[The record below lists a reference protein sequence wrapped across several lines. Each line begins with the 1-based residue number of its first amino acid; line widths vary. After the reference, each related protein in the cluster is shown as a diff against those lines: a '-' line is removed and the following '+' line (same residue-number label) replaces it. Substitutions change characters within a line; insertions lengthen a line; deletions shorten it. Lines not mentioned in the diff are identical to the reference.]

1 MSVTESGLTVSGT
14 YTGTSST
21 NYEVKIT
28 MEALTDKYIWTD
40 DGGETW
46 SGITSC
52 HTTAIELSHGVKIA
66 FLAPGGH
73 TVGDKW
79 EWTSHYVIP
88 INTNEIV
95 MINDDG
101 RRDAIFYDENNNG
114 IQTIVD
120 LYGSPELGTLEPMTK
135 SLVAMEVNNKEAHI
149 GLGRG
154 ELEFPQWAGMIA
166 HKQFGSNVSDAVV
179 VESARL
185 WSPNQ
190 FNDLCS
196 TVEENGFIYGIEWQ
210 GKYVY
215 KFNINS
221 LSFEKRSDTIFTKT
235 QAIAIHTRDTDDN
248 KGLWVYDAGA
258 GVQGRVYCIDLDSM
272 DTTTFF
278 DLENAFTDGT
288 CDVAIGSAIV
298 AHEPNA
304 KITLGLSVSGN
315 GIGASSYITA
325 IDPDGEHFT
334 MSRDAIT
341 DVYLENAEL
350 TFGEDGDAS
359 EFKDEIMDM
368 IQIGTPSDTNNY
380 LWFVTK
386 HTIRRGDSFL
396 YNMPVPSGLDEHPL
410 NWAQGDYRCL
420 ASKTIDLKI
429 GFEQKTPSASP
440 AYNYEIPRHD
450 TPTNDLDITINID
463 NILPPTS
470 EWDDG
475 NTNTIVIKS
484 DPELRGYNAPIN
496 QASSYPEDCTQQ
508 MVIDTANKLL
518 FTCSGA
524 DGNDTG
530 QYRET
535 FHSFHYNNIDDLD
548 YDLTDNLVYVDSAG
562 FECCHGPIKIDL
574 EEKLLFTYYNDGS
587 YPEIYTH
594 SYNTEGE
601 ITFEYQYDLQEITNT
616 PPYNIKDIIIDL
628 DNKLIFLC
636 GWNGESGVGSGINV
650 VVMLGYDSNG
660 TISAVQQG
668 NFADNAMWADQ
679 DEDICDSGSSSYPVR
694 WAQFIGIKYAND
706 LSTAWGWVYVYDGK
720 NANNSSDAIIC
731 KLPYF
736 YQNGWKLLSETS
748 SAFFADFVEATE
760 IGQTIQAS
768 HERDNDLTARFYTQ
782 RSGVGGGILTWDDDD
797 PGSGLCNDLENAGD
811 ETSVFAQTYRSNSN
825 GGGDKFGMCLL
836 QDDAKFL
843 MTNNVLLSYDEE
855 EDGINDFTTINKN
868 TFDTGINSSWMV
880 ADHTSFDYPVFFALG
895 VNGISATVLTAD
907 YTLKSSTQNLF
918 HTNDPDYVGLML
930 NMHPTYSAGRIGI
943 HYRYGDSL
951 PDVYTIYD
959 TMTLQI
965 KHDAPPP
972 SPVIT
977 SSSLSLQIPSNGVI
991 LDTMETPISDDR
1003 ANGVVTDTTNNKLFF
1018 VHTELGEAKS
1028 NLSAVDLP
1036 AIHTDDTNNA
1046 RIMAIN
1052 DTIEADISDPHLS
1065 IEYDNLS
1072 NLHLHAGNG
1081 VGQWAKTIY
1090 SDDTFSNLEAI
1101 LEAHLSIELAQET
1114 GGSSPGDFTE
1124 GLRIFYKASFIY
1136 DGYQESPLGD
1146 EAYDPLTDT
1155 NYIDITA
1162 DNSSVNLTL
1171 ELRNID
1177 NLSKRISAVRIYRA
1191 VEETESGKTKAFVA
1205 YRFVEDR
1212 QLNATFEL
1220 TEQDTTNPVWEIVR
1234 KVIIKDDNSVHSV
1247 SFEGSTG
1254 ISEALDNTWV
1264 NYGLSTQLHNTHYV
1278 GLCYHPQID
1287 DATNFLFKSKPYCFD
1302 QFNVA
1307 VDLLKLPTKPTA
1319 LAAFNGR
1326 IFAFDENTTHKIEPN
1341 YFYIEDSFEGIG
1353 CLNQDALVVSEYGM
1367 CFADKNNIYIYDGNR
1382 PIAIGDAIVRGDDK
1396 AWQNVSTNWSPK
1408 MLFDAE
1414 RNSYVALFSD
1424 GNNGYYGWAYNIMR
1438 KRWDLWEFGTDE
1450 PCSYLK
1456 GKHGEMLVCA
1466 GQKLI
1471 HWLGGNGSDNWSW
1484 TSKKMT
1490 MNTDTQIKFF
1500 KKTRV
1505 SGNNTDIIDSI
1516 TTSEGAPAKSGE
1528 TDGNGDYVYSLSGSD
1543 AKAKWIQ
1550 YNITNESGSNTID
1563 AIGTIFRRRGIR

>member
-1 MSVTESGLTVSGT
+1 MSVIQSGLTVSGT
-14 YTGTSST
+14 YTGPSSL
-21 NYEVKIT
+21 NYVVRI
-28 MEALTDKYIWTD
+28 AANSAKYNWSD
-40 DGGETW
+40 DGGTTW
-46 SGITSC
+46 EAAMVPL
-52 HTTAIELSHGVKIA
+52 HTTAEPLNNGVTIA
-66 FLAPGGH
+66 FASTTGH
-73 TVGDKW
+73 TTGDSW

-88 INTNEIV
+88 INTENMA

-101 RRDAIFYDENNNG
+101 RRDVIFYDETNNG

-120 LYGSPELGTLEPMTK
+120 LYGSPEVGTLAPMTK
-135 SLVAMEVNNKEAHI
+135 SMVAMEVNNKETHI
-149 GLGRG
+149 GLGNG
-154 ELEFPQWAGMIA
+154 ELEFPQWAGMVA

-258 GVQGRVYCIDLDSM
+258 GVQGRVYCIDLDGM

-278 DLENAFTDGT
+278 DLENAFDDAT
-288 CDVAIGSAIV
+288 CDVTSESAIV
-298 AHEPNA
+298 AHEINA
-304 KITLGLSVSGN
+304 KITLGLSVSGD
-315 GIGASSYITA
+315 GIGANSYITA
-325 IDPDGEHFT
+325 IDSDGEHFT
-334 MSRDAIT
+334 MNRDALT
-341 DVYLENAEL
+341 TESLTTL

-359 EFKDEIMDM
+359 EFKDDIMDM

-386 HTIRRGDSFL
+386 HTIHRGESFL

-420 ASKTIDLKI
+420 ANKTIDLKI
-429 GFEQKTPSASP
+429 GFEQKSPSASP

-470 EWDDG
+470 SWDDD
-475 NTNTIVIKS
+475 NVVIKS
-484 DPELRGYNAPIN
+484 DPELRGYNAPTN
-496 QASSYPEDCTQQ
+496 QHSSYANDCTQQ
-508 MVIDTANKLL
+508 MAIDSANKLL

-524 DGNDTG
+524 DGDS
-530 QYRET
+530 ET
-535 FHSFHYNNIDDLD
+535 LHSFHYNNIDDLD
-548 YDLTDNLVYVDSAG
+548 YDLTDNLVYVDSAWD
-562 FECCHGPIKIDL
+562 ECCHGPIKIDL
-574 EEKLLFTYYNDGS
+574 DERLLFTFYNDSS
-587 YPEIYTH
+587 YPIIYTH
-594 SYNTEGE
+594 SYTTEGVLTQEDAFEMTE
-601 ITFEYQYDLQEITNT
+601 ISSTT
-616 PPYNIKDIIIDL
+616 PYNAKDIIIDL

-636 GWNGESGVGSGINV
+636 GWNGDSSGGINMV
-650 VVMLGYDSNG
+650 TMLGYDSNG
-660 TISAVQQG
+660 AISEVQSG
-668 NFADNAMWADQ
+668 TFENNGIWYDQ
-679 DEDICDSGSSSYPVR
+679 SEDICDNGSSSYDVR
-694 WAQFIGIKYAND
+694 WAQFAGIKYAND

-720 NANNSSDAIIC
+720 NGNSNSDAILC

-736 YQNGWKLLSETS
+736 YQNGWKLLDETS
-748 SAFFADFVEATE
+748 DAFFADFVEASE
-760 IGQTIQAS
+760 VGQIIQAS
-768 HERDNDLTARFYTQ
+768 HERDNDLTARFYTK
-782 RSGVGGGILTWDDDD
+782 SGTNGFVGPILTWDDDD
-797 PGSGLCNDLENAGD
+797 PGSGLTDSENAGD
-811 ETSVFAQTYRSNSN
+811 STTGFAQTNRSNSN
-825 GGGDKFGMCLL
+825 GGGGYFGMCLV
-836 QDDAKFL
+836 QDDVQLL

-855 EDGINDFTTINKN
+855 EDDINDFTTINKN
-868 TFDTGINSSWMV
+868 TFDTDIESSWIV
-880 ADHTSFDYPVFFALG
+880 ADHTSFDYPVYFVLG
-895 VNGISATVLTAD
+895 VDGISAHVLTAD

-930 NMHPTYSAGRIGI
+930 NLHPTYSAGRLGI

-951 PDVYTIYD
+951 PDVYTVYN
-959 TMTLQI
+959 TMTLRI

-972 SPVIT
+972 SPVVT
-977 SSSLSLQIPSNGVI
+977 GTFGALQIPSNGVI
-991 LDTMETPISDDR
+991 LDSIDTPVTEDR
-1003 ANGVVTDTTNNKLFF
+1003 ANGVVTDITNNKLFF
-1018 VHTELGEAKS
+1018 VHTDLGAEKS
-1028 NLSAVDLP
+1028 NLSAIDLP
-1036 AIHTDDTNNA
+1036 AIHVDDTNNA
-1046 RIMAIN
+1046 QNIAIN
-1052 DTIEADISDPHLS
+1052 ETIEADISDPHLS

-1090 SDDTFSNLEAI
+1090 SDDTFSDLEAI

-1114 GGSSPGDFTE
+1114 GGDSPGDFTE

-1171 ELRNID
+1171 ELRNIA
-1177 NLSKRISAVRIYRA
+1177 NLSKRISAIRIYRA
-1191 VEETESGKTKAFVA
+1191 VETTESEKTKAFVA

-1212 QLNATFEL
+1212 QLNSTFEL
-1220 TEQDTTNPVWEIVR
+1220 TNQDTTNPEWEIVR
-1234 KVIIKDDNSVHSV
+1234 KVVIKDDNSVHSV
-1247 SFEGSTG
+1247 SYEGSTG

-1264 NYGLSTQLHNTHYV
+1264 NYGISTQLHNTHYV
-1278 GLCYHPQID
+1278 GICYHPQID

-1319 LAAFNGR
+1319 LAAFHGR
-1326 IFAFDENTTHKIEPN
+1326 IFAFDENHTHKIEPN
-1341 YFYIEDSFEGIG
+1341 NFYIEDSFDGIG
-1353 CLNQDALVVSEYGM
+1353 CLHQDAIVTSEYGI

-1382 PIAIGDAIVRGDDK
+1382 PIAIGDAIIRGDDN

-1414 RNSYVALFSD
+1414 RNSYIALFSD
-1424 GNNGYYGWAYNIMR
+1424 NNDEYYGWAYNIMR

-1456 GKHGEMLVCA
+1456 GKDGEMFVCA

-1484 TSKKMT
+1484 TSKQMT
-1490 MNTDTQIKFF
+1490 MNTDTQAKFF

-1505 SGNNTDIIDSI
+1505 SGNNTDVIDSI
-1516 TTSEGAPAKSGE
+1516 TTSEGIPAKSGE
-1528 TDGNGDYVYSLSGSD
+1528 TDGNGDYVYSLSGSN

-1550 YNITNESGSNTID
+1550 YNITDESGSNTVD